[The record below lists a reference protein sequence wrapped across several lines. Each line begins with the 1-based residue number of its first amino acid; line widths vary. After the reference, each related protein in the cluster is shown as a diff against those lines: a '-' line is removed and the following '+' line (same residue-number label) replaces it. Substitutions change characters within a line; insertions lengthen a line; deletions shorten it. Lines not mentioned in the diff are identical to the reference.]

1 MFSTT
6 CWHLKSICVRAAA
19 PLLMMSETEN
29 IWTRPMIVMARS
41 TSTKLLP
48 RRARPPDRRSRETRR
63 SAILG
68 HPDETQVRV
77 PRSGDLL
84 HHAHAPDRID
94 GDHVLRRRLEGAVD
108 DVHVREGERGRRA
121 DLAAVRDIGDRA
133 PLKVAHE
140 DARVVPVGGV
150 VGPECGLYLGH
161 VLVGQAELL
170 VDARQALHDDV
181 VLVDEEV
188 RAAGRPAAGVSEER
202 THGPVLVRVAD
213 QVEGHVA
220 HRSRRDERADLNEGA
235 HPAALPLRVRPLE
248 ENLDVPRGA
257 LELLALPG
265 PRDLASA
272 DDDDDADD
280 RDDRHQ
286 LDQAESPP
294 AARTGRTQ
302 RWADEQSRM
311 ILLTLHRESPFLKSE
326 VRARPHI

>member
-29 IWTRPMIVMARS
+29 IWRMPTRTSAMIVMARS

-48 RRARPPDRRSRETRR
+48 RRAHPPDRRSRETRR

-68 HPDETQVRV
+68 HPVETQVRV

-84 HHAHAPDRID
+84 HHAHAPYRID
-94 GDHVLRRRLEGAVD
+94 GDHVLRRRLGGAVD

-121 DLAAVRDIGDRA
+121 DLAARERVERT

-170 VDARQALHDDV
+170 VDARQPLHDDV

-188 RAAGRPAAGVSEER
+188 GVRDRRRVGEWVDNAV
-202 THGPVLVRVAD
+202 PVRVAD
-213 QVEGHVA
+213 EIERHVPRGA
-220 HRSRRDERADLNEGA
+220 RRDERADLNEGA

-265 PRDLASA
+265 PRDLA
-272 DDDDDADD
+272 
-280 RDDRHQ
+280 
-286 LDQAESPP
+286 
-294 AARTGRTQ
+294 
-302 RWADEQSRM
+302 
-311 ILLTLHRESPFLKSE
+311 
-326 VRARPHI
+326 

>member
-29 IWTRPMIVMARS
+29 SWRMPTRTSAMIVMARS

-48 RRARPPDRRSRETRR
+48 RRAHPPDRRSRETRR

-68 HPDETQVRV
+68 HPVETQVRV

-84 HHAHAPDRID
+84 LHTHTPDRID
-94 GDHVLRRRLEGAVD
+94 GDLVLRRRLGGAVD

-170 VDARQALHDDV
+170 VDARQAPHDDV

-188 RAAGRPAAGVSEER
+188 GAAGGTHRRIPAER
-202 THGPVLVRVAD
+202 AHGPVLVRVAD

-220 HRSRRDERADLNEGA
+220 HRPRRDERADLNEGA
-235 HPAALPLRVRPLE
+235 HPAALPLRVCPLE
-248 ENLDVPRGA
+248 ENLMSPEALWSFWRFQALEISLPPLMKMMPMIATTAINSTRLNPLRPRGR
-257 LELLALPG
+257 G
-265 PRDLASA
+265 ASNGGQMSKVE
-272 DDDDDADD
+272 
-280 RDDRHQ
+280 R
-286 LDQAESPP
+286 
-294 AARTGRTQ
+294 
-302 RWADEQSRM
+302 
-311 ILLTLHRESPFLKSE
+311 FF
-326 VRARPHI
+326 

>member
-29 IWTRPMIVMARS
+29 IWRMPTRTSAMIVMARS

-48 RRARPPDRRSRETRR
+48 RRAHPPDRRSRETRR

-68 HPDETQVRV
+68 HPVETQVRV

-94 GDHVLRRRLEGAVD
+94 GDHVLRRRLGGAVD

-121 DLAAVRDIGDRA
+121 DLAARERVDRT

-188 RAAGRPAAGVSEER
+188 RTAGGTHRRIPAER
-202 THGPVLVRVAD
+202 SHGPVLFRVAD

-220 HRSRRDERADLNEGA
+220 RHARRDERADLNEGA
-235 HPAALPLRVRPLE
+235 HAVALHLRQGSLE
-248 ENLDVPRGA
+248 ENPDVGGGA
-257 LELLALPG
+257 LDLLALPG
-265 PRDLASA
+265 PRDLSSA
-272 DDDDDADD
+272 DDEHDPENEED
-280 RDDRHQ
+280 REQ
-286 LDQAESPP
+286 LDQTEAPP
-294 AARTGRTQ
+294 AARPEGLQSGR
-302 RWADEQSRM
+302 
-311 ILLTLHRESPFLKSE
+311 
-326 VRARPHI
+326 